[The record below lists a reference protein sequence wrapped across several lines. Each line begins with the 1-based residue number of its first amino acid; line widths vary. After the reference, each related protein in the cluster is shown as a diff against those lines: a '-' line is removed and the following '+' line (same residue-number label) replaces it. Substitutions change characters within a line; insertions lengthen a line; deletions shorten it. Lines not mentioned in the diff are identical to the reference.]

1 MNVGSEFLLTKVIN
15 KIIGDSG
22 PTRELKRLIE
32 LVATSDG
39 SVVIRGATGSG
50 KELVAEALHEQSQRR
65 GNFVAINCAAIP
77 KDLLESELFGYEKGA
92 FTGASKSHAGRF
104 EQADK
109 GTLFLDEIGDMS
121 LELQSKILRVLETQK
136 IQRIGSS
143 KDIKVDVRAVCATH
157 KDLVLMTERNEFRAD
172 LLFRLN
178 VFPIDVPTLRERA
191 SDIPILIENFI
202 ASELRNLPKE
212 KRPKFTQDAYRALS
226 KYSWPG
232 NIRELKNIVIRASI
246 LFPGANICGDQVS
259 QNLLNLKVPD
269 KINKI
274 QDNNLADDLTDLEQI
289 IEETDVAYMT
299 PPSPEDFKKW
309 FEYNL
314 TANLRGL
321 LSEIEITMIEAALKS
336 EDGNIAKAAGKLTI
350 NRTTLIEKIKKY
362 SIE

>member
-1 MNVGSEFLLTKVIN
+1 MVTNHLN
-15 KIIGDSG
+15 KIVGDAG

-32 LVATSDG
+32 LVAPSDG
-39 SVVIRGATGSG
+39 SVVIKGATGSG
-50 KELVAEALHEQSQRR
+50 KELVAEALHELSRR
-65 GNFVAINCAAIP
+65 KGAFVAINCAAIP

-92 FTGASKSHAGRF
+92 FTGALKSHAGRF

-121 LELQSKILRVLETQK
+121 LDLQSKILRVLETQK
-136 IQRIGSS
+136 IQRIGSN
-143 KDIKVDVRAVCATH
+143 KDIKVDVRTVCATH
-157 KDLVLMTERNEFRAD
+157 KDLALMTEKNEFRAD

-191 SDIPILIENFI
+191 SDIPLLIKNFEI
-202 ASELRNLPKE
+202 TELQNLPKE
-212 KRPKFTQDAYRALS
+212 KHPQFTQDAYRALS

-232 NIRELKNIVIRASI
+232 NIRELKNVVIRASI
-246 LFPGANICGDQVS
+246 LFPGSIVNGDQVS

-274 QDNNLADDLTDLEQI
+274 QDHDLTDDLSELETI
-289 IEETDVAYMT
+289 IEETAVAYMT
-299 PPSPEDFKKW
+299 PPSPEDFRKW

-321 LSEIEITMIEAALKS
+321 LSEIEITMIEAALES
-336 EDGNIAKAAGKLTI
+336 EDRNIAKAASKLTI

-362 SIE
+362 GIE

>member
-1 MNVGSEFLLTKVIN
+1 MVTTHLN
-15 KIIGDSG
+15 KIVGDSG

-32 LVATSDG
+32 LVAPSGG
-39 SVVIRGATGSG
+39 SAVIKGATGSG
-50 KELVAEALHEQSQRR
+50 KELVAEALHELSRR
-65 GNFVAINCAAIP
+65 KGAFVAINCAAIP

-92 FTGASKSHAGRF
+92 FTGALKSHAGRF

-121 LELQSKILRVLETQK
+121 LDLQSKILRVLETQK
-136 IQRIGSS
+136 IQRIGSN
-143 KDIKVDVRAVCATH
+143 KDIKVDVRIVCATH
-157 KDLVLMTERNEFRAD
+157 KDLALMTEKNEFRAD

-191 SDIPILIENFI
+191 SDIPLLIKNFEI
-202 ASELRNLPKE
+202 TELRNLPKE
-212 KRPKFTQDAYRALS
+212 KHPKFTHDAYRALG

-232 NIRELKNIVIRASI
+232 NIRELKNVVIRASI
-246 LFPGANICGDQVS
+246 LFPGSNVNGDQVS

-274 QDNNLADDLTDLEQI
+274 QDHDLTDDLSELEKI
-289 IEETDVAYMT
+289 IEETAVAYMT
-299 PPSPEDFKKW
+299 PPSPEDFRKW

-321 LSEIEITMIEAALKS
+321 LSEIEITMIEAALES
-336 EDGNIAKAAGKLTI
+336 EDRNIAKAASKLTI

-362 SIE
+362 GIE

>member
-1 MNVGSEFLLTKVIN
+1 LVTTHLN
-15 KIIGDSG
+15 KIVGDSG
-22 PTRELKRLIE
+22 PTRGLKRLIE
-32 LVATSDG
+32 LVAPSDG
-39 SVVIRGATGSG
+39 SAVIKGATGSG
-50 KELVAEALHEQSQRR
+50 KELVAEALHELSRR
-65 GNFVAINCAAIP
+65 KGAFVAINCAAIP

-92 FTGASKSHAGRF
+92 FTGALKSHAGRF

-121 LELQSKILRVLETQK
+121 LDLQSKILRVLETQK
-136 IQRIGSS
+136 IQRIGSN
-143 KDIKVDVRAVCATH
+143 KDIKVDVRTVCATH
-157 KDLVLMTERNEFRAD
+157 KDLALMTEKNEFRAD

-191 SDIPILIENFI
+191 SDIPLLIKNFQI
-202 ASELRNLPKE
+202 TELRNLPKE
-212 KRPKFTQDAYRALS
+212 KHPQFTQDAYRALS

-232 NIRELKNIVIRASI
+232 NIRELKNVVIRASI
-246 LFPGANICGDQVS
+246 LFPGSIVNGDQVS

-274 QDNNLADDLTDLEQI
+274 QDHDLTDDLSELEKI
-289 IEETDVAYMT
+289 IEETTVAYMT
-299 PPSPEDFKKW
+299 PPSPEDFRKW

-321 LSEIEITMIEAALKS
+321 LSEIEITMIEAALES
-336 EDGNIAKAAGKLTI
+336 EDRNIAKAASKLTI

-362 SIE
+362 GIE

>member
-1 MNVGSEFLLTKVIN
+1 MVTTHLN
-15 KIIGDSG
+15 KIVGDSG

-32 LVATSDG
+32 LVAPSDG
-39 SVVIRGATGSG
+39 SAVIKGATGSG
-50 KELVAEALHEQSQRR
+50 KELVAEALHELSRR
-65 GNFVAINCAAIP
+65 KGAFVAINCAAIP

-92 FTGASKSHAGRF
+92 FTGALKSHAGRF

-121 LELQSKILRVLETQK
+121 LDLQSKILRVLETQK
-136 IQRIGSS
+136 IQRIGSN
-143 KDIKVDVRAVCATH
+143 KDIKVDVRIVCATH
-157 KDLVLMTERNEFRAD
+157 KDLALMTEKNEFRAD

-191 SDIPILIENFI
+191 SDIPLLIKNFQI
-202 ASELRNLPKE
+202 TELRNLPKE
-212 KRPKFTQDAYRALS
+212 KHPQFTQDAYRALS

-232 NIRELKNIVIRASI
+232 NIRELKNVVIRASI
-246 LFPGANICGDQVS
+246 LFPGSIVNGDQVS
-259 QNLLNLKVPD
+259 QNLLDLKVPD

-274 QDNNLADDLTDLEQI
+274 QDHDLTDDLAELETI
-289 IEETDVAYMT
+289 IEETAVAYMT
-299 PPSPEDFKKW
+299 PPSPEDFRKW

-321 LSEIEITMIEAALKS
+321 LSEIEITMIEAALES
-336 EDGNIAKAAGKLTI
+336 EDRNIAKAASKLTI

-362 SIE
+362 GIE

>member
-1 MNVGSEFLLTKVIN
+1 MVTTHLNKFVGD
-15 KIIGDSG
+15 GG

-32 LVATSDG
+32 LVAPSDG
-39 SVVIRGATGSG
+39 SVVIKGATGSG
-50 KELVAEALHEQSQRR
+50 KELVAEALHELSRRR
-65 GNFVAINCAAIP
+65 GTFVAINCAAIP

-92 FTGASKSHAGRF
+92 FTGALKSHAGRF

-121 LELQSKILRVLETQK
+121 LDLQSKILRVLETQK
-136 IQRIGSS
+136 IQRIGSN
-143 KDIKVDVRAVCATH
+143 KDIKVDVRTVCATH
-157 KDLVLMTERNEFRAD
+157 KDLALMTEKNEFRAD

-191 SDIPILIENFI
+191 SDIPLLIKNF
-202 ASELRNLPKE
+202 ADTELRNLPKE
-212 KRPKFTQDAYRALS
+212 KHPQFTQDAYRALS

-232 NIRELKNIVIRASI
+232 NIRELKNVVIRASI
-246 LFPGANICGDQVS
+246 LFPGSIVNGDQVS

-274 QDNNLADDLTDLEQI
+274 QDHDLTDDLSELEKI
-289 IEETDVAYMT
+289 IEETTVAYMT
-299 PPSPEDFKKW
+299 PPSPEDLRKW

-321 LSEIEITMIEAALKS
+321 LSEIEIIMIEAALET
-336 EDGNIAKAAGKLTI
+336 EDRNIAKAAGKLTI

-362 SIE
+362 GIE

>member
-1 MNVGSEFLLTKVIN
+1 MVTNHLN
-15 KIIGDSG
+15 KIVGDGG

-32 LVATSDG
+32 LVAPSDG
-39 SVVIRGATGSG
+39 SVVIKGATGSG
-50 KELVAEALHEQSQRR
+50 KELVAEALHELSRRR
-65 GNFVAINCAAIP
+65 GTFVAINCAAIP

-92 FTGASKSHAGRF
+92 FTGALKSHAGRF

-121 LELQSKILRVLETQK
+121 LDLQSKILRVLETQK
-136 IQRIGSS
+136 IQRIGSN
-143 KDIKVDVRAVCATH
+143 KDIKVDVRTVCATH
-157 KDLVLMTERNEFRAD
+157 KDLVLMTEKNEFRAD

-191 SDIPILIENFI
+191 SDIPLLIKNFVVT
-202 ASELRNLPKE
+202 ELRNLPKE
-212 KRPKFTQDAYRALS
+212 KHPQFTQDAYRALS

-232 NIRELKNIVIRASI
+232 NIRELKNVVIRASI
-246 LFPGANICGDQVS
+246 LFPGSIINGDQVS

-274 QDNNLADDLTDLEQI
+274 QDYDLTDDLSELETI
-289 IEETDVAYMT
+289 IEETAVAYMT
-299 PPSPEDFKKW
+299 PPSPEDFRKW

-321 LSEIEITMIEAALKS
+321 LSEIEITMIEAALES
-336 EDGNIAKAAGKLTI
+336 EDRNIAKAASKLTI

-362 SIE
+362 GIE

>member
-1 MNVGSEFLLTKVIN
+1 MVTSHLN
-15 KIIGDSG
+15 KIVGDGG
-22 PTRELKRLIE
+22 PTRDLKRLIE
-32 LVATSDG
+32 LVAPSDG
-39 SVVIRGATGSG
+39 SVVIKGATGSG
-50 KELVAEALHEQSQRR
+50 KELVAEALHELSRR
-65 GNFVAINCAAIP
+65 KGAFVAINCAAIP

-92 FTGASKSHAGRF
+92 FTGALKSHAGRF

-121 LELQSKILRVLETQK
+121 LDLQSKILRVLETQK
-136 IQRIGSS
+136 IQRIGSN
-143 KDIKVDVRAVCATH
+143 KDIKVDVRTVCATH
-157 KDLVLMTERNEFRAD
+157 KDLVLMTEKNEFRAD

-191 SDIPILIENFI
+191 SDIPLLIKNFQI
-202 ASELRNLPKE
+202 TELRNLPKE
-212 KRPKFTQDAYRALS
+212 KHPQFTQDAYRALS

-232 NIRELKNIVIRASI
+232 NIRELKNVVIRASI
-246 LFPGANICGDQVS
+246 LFPGSNVNGDQVS

-274 QDNNLADDLTDLEQI
+274 QDHDLTDDLSELEKI
-289 IEETDVAYMT
+289 IEETAVAYMT
-299 PPSPEDFKKW
+299 PPSPEDFRKW

-321 LSEIEITMIEAALKS
+321 LSEIEITMIEAALES
-336 EDGNIAKAAGKLTI
+336 EDRNIAKAASKLTI

-362 SIE
+362 GIE

>member
-1 MNVGSEFLLTKVIN
+1 LVTSHLN
-15 KIIGDSG
+15 KIVGEGG
-22 PTRELKRLIE
+22 PTRDLKRLIE
-32 LVATSDG
+32 LVAPSDG
-39 SVVIRGATGSG
+39 SVVIKGATGSG
-50 KELVAEALHEQSQRR
+50 KELVAEALHELSRR
-65 GNFVAINCAAIP
+65 KGAFVAINCAAIP

-92 FTGASKSHAGRF
+92 FTGALKSHAGRF

-109 GTLFLDEIGDMS
+109 GTLFLDEIGDMN
-121 LELQSKILRVLETQK
+121 LDLQSKILRVLETQK
-136 IQRIGSS
+136 IQRIGSN
-143 KDIKVDVRAVCATH
+143 KDIKVDVRTVCATH
-157 KDLVLMTERNEFRAD
+157 KDLVLMTEKNEFRAD

-191 SDIPILIENFI
+191 SDIPLLIKNFQI
-202 ASELRNLPKE
+202 TELRNLPKE
-212 KRPKFTQDAYRALS
+212 KHPQFTQDAYRALS

-232 NIRELKNIVIRASI
+232 NIRELKNVVIRASI
-246 LFPGANICGDQVS
+246 LFPGSTVNGDQVS

-274 QDNNLADDLTDLEQI
+274 QDHDLTDDLSELEEI
-289 IEETDVAYMT
+289 IEETAVAYMT
-299 PPSPEDFKKW
+299 PPSPEDFRKW

-321 LSEIEITMIEAALKS
+321 LSEIEITMIEAALES

>member
-1 MNVGSEFLLTKVIN
+1 MVTNHLN
-15 KIIGDSG
+15 KIVGDGG
-22 PTRELKRLIE
+22 PTRELKRLIK
-32 LVATSDG
+32 LVAPSDG
-39 SVVIRGATGSG
+39 SVVIKGATGSG
-50 KELVAEALHEQSQRR
+50 KELVAEALHELSRR
-65 GNFVAINCAAIP
+65 KGAFVAINCAAIP

-92 FTGASKSHAGRF
+92 FTGALKSHAGRF

-121 LELQSKILRVLETQK
+121 LDLQSKILRVLETQK
-136 IQRIGSS
+136 IQRIGSN
-143 KDIKVDVRAVCATH
+143 KDVKVDVRTVCATH
-157 KDLVLMTERNEFRAD
+157 KDLVLMTEKNEFRAD

-191 SDIPILIENFI
+191 SDIPLLIKNFQI
-202 ASELRNLPKE
+202 TELRNLPKE
-212 KRPKFTQDAYRALS
+212 KHPQFTQDAYRALS

-232 NIRELKNIVIRASI
+232 NIRELKNVVIRASI
-246 LFPGANICGDQVS
+246 LFPGSIVNGDQVS

-274 QDNNLADDLTDLEQI
+274 QDHDLTDDLAELETI
-289 IEETDVAYMT
+289 IEETAVAYMT
-299 PPSPEDFKKW
+299 PPSPEDFRKW

-321 LSEIEITMIEAALKS
+321 LSEIEITMIEAALES
-336 EDGNIAKAAGKLTI
+336 EDRNIAKAASKLTI

-362 SIE
+362 GIE

>member
-1 MNVGSEFLLTKVIN
+1 MVTSHLN
-15 KIIGDSG
+15 KIVGEGG
-22 PTRELKRLIE
+22 PTRDLKRLIE
-32 LVATSDG
+32 LVAPSDG
-39 SVVIRGATGSG
+39 SVVIKGATGSG
-50 KELVAEALHEQSQRR
+50 KELVAEALHELSRR
-65 GNFVAINCAAIP
+65 KGAFVAINCAAIP

-92 FTGASKSHAGRF
+92 FTGALKSHAGRF

-121 LELQSKILRVLETQK
+121 LDLQSKILRVLETQK
-136 IQRIGSS
+136 IQRIGSN
-143 KDIKVDVRAVCATH
+143 KDIKVDVRTVCATH
-157 KDLVLMTERNEFRAD
+157 KDLALMTEKNEFRAD

-191 SDIPILIENFI
+191 SDIPLLIKNFQI
-202 ASELRNLPKE
+202 TELRNLPKE
-212 KRPKFTQDAYRALS
+212 KHPQFTQDAYRALS

-232 NIRELKNIVIRASI
+232 NIRELKNVVIRASI
-246 LFPGANICGDQVS
+246 LFPGSNVNGDQVS

-274 QDNNLADDLTDLEQI
+274 QDHDLTDDLSELEKI
-289 IEETDVAYMT
+289 IEETAVAYMT
-299 PPSPEDFKKW
+299 PPSPEDFRKW

-321 LSEIEITMIEAALKS
+321 LSEIEITMIEAALES

>member
-1 MNVGSEFLLTKVIN
+1 MLTKTLN

-65 GNFVAINCAAIP
+65 GSFVAINCAAIP

-92 FTGASKSHAGRF
+92 FTGALKSHAGRF

-121 LELQSKILRVLETQK
+121 LDLQSKILRVLETQK
-136 IQRIGSS
+136 IQRIGSN
-143 KDIKVDVRAVCATH
+143 KDIKVDVRTVCATH
-157 KDLVLMTERNEFRAD
+157 KDLALMTEKNEFRAD

-191 SDIPILIENFI
+191 SDIPLLIKNFEI
-202 ASELRNLPKE
+202 TELRNLPKE
-212 KRPKFTQDAYRALS
+212 KHPQFTQDAYRALS

-232 NIRELKNIVIRASI
+232 NIRELKNVVIRASI
-246 LFPGANICGDQVS
+246 LFPG
-259 QNLLNLKVPD
+259 
-269 KINKI
+269 
-274 QDNNLADDLTDLEQI
+274 
-289 IEETDVAYMT
+289 
-299 PPSPEDFKKW
+299 
-309 FEYNL
+309 
-314 TANLRGL
+314 
-321 LSEIEITMIEAALKS
+321 
-336 EDGNIAKAAGKLTI
+336 
-350 NRTTLIEKIKKY
+350 
-362 SIE
+362 

>member
-1 MNVGSEFLLTKVIN
+1 MVTTHLN
-15 KIIGDSG
+15 KIVGDSG

-32 LVATSDG
+32 LVAPSDG
-39 SVVIRGATGSG
+39 SAVIKGATGSG
-50 KELVAEALHEQSQRR
+50 KELVAEALHELSRR
-65 GNFVAINCAAIP
+65 KGAFVAINCAAIP

-92 FTGASKSHAGRF
+92 FTGALKSHAGRF

-121 LELQSKILRVLETQK
+121 LDLQSKILRVLETQK
-136 IQRIGSS
+136 IQRIGSN
-143 KDIKVDVRAVCATH
+143 KDIKVDVRIVCATH
-157 KDLVLMTERNEFRAD
+157 KDLALMTEKNEFRAD

-191 SDIPILIENFI
+191 SDIPLLIKNFEI
-202 ASELRNLPKE
+202 TELRNLPKE
-212 KRPKFTQDAYRALS
+212 KHPQFTQDAYRALS

-232 NIRELKNIVIRASI
+232 NIRELKNVVIRASI
-246 LFPGANICGDQVS
+246 LFPGSIVNGDQVS

-274 QDNNLADDLTDLEQI
+274 QDHDLTDDLSELETI
-289 IEETDVAYMT
+289 IEETAVAYMT
-299 PPSPEDFKKW
+299 PPSPEDFRKW

-314 TANLRGL
+314 TANLLGL
-321 LSEIEITMIEAALKS
+321 LSEIEITMIEAALES
-336 EDGNIAKAAGKLTI
+336 EDRNIAKAASKLTI

-362 SIE
+362 GIE

>member
-1 MNVGSEFLLTKVIN
+1 MVTNHLN
-15 KIIGDSG
+15 KIVGDGG

-32 LVATSDG
+32 LVAPSDG
-39 SVVIRGATGSG
+39 SVVIKGATGSG
-50 KELVAEALHEQSQRR
+50 KELVAEALHELSRR
-65 GNFVAINCAAIP
+65 KGAFVAINCAAIP

-92 FTGASKSHAGRF
+92 FTGALKSHAGRF

-121 LELQSKILRVLETQK
+121 LDLQSKILRVLETQK
-136 IQRIGSS
+136 IQRIGSN
-143 KDIKVDVRAVCATH
+143 KDIKVDVRTVCATH
-157 KDLVLMTERNEFRAD
+157 KDLALMTEKNEFRAD

-191 SDIPILIENFI
+191 SDIPLLIKNFQI
-202 ASELRNLPKE
+202 TELRNLPKE
-212 KRPKFTQDAYRALS
+212 KHPQFTQDAYRALS

-232 NIRELKNIVIRASI
+232 NIRELKNVVIRASI
-246 LFPGANICGDQVS
+246 LFPGSTVNGDQVS

-274 QDNNLADDLTDLEQI
+274 QDHDLTDDLSELEEI
-289 IEETDVAYMT
+289 IEETAVAYMT
-299 PPSPEDFKKW
+299 PPSPEDFRKW

-321 LSEIEITMIEAALKS
+321 LSEIEIIMIEAALET
-336 EDGNIAKAAGKLTI
+336 EDRNIAKAAGKLTI

-362 SIE
+362 GIE

>member
-1 MNVGSEFLLTKVIN
+1 MVTNHLN
-15 KIIGDSG
+15 KIVGDGG

-32 LVATSDG
+32 LVAPSDG
-39 SVVIRGATGSG
+39 SVVIKGATGSG
-50 KELVAEALHEQSQRR
+50 KELVAEALHELSRR
-65 GNFVAINCAAIP
+65 KGAFVAINCAAIP

-92 FTGASKSHAGRF
+92 FTGALKSHAGRF

-121 LELQSKILRVLETQK
+121 LDLQSKILRVLETQK
-136 IQRIGSS
+136 IQRIGSN
-143 KDIKVDVRAVCATH
+143 KDIKVDVRTVCATH
-157 KDLVLMTERNEFRAD
+157 KDLVLMTEKNEFRAD

-191 SDIPILIENFI
+191 SDIPLLIKNFQI
-202 ASELRNLPKE
+202 TELRNLPKE
-212 KRPKFTQDAYRALS
+212 KHPQFTQDAYRALS

-232 NIRELKNIVIRASI
+232 NIRELKNVVIRASI
-246 LFPGANICGDQVS
+246 LFPGSIVNGDQVS

-274 QDNNLADDLTDLEQI
+274 QDHDLTDDLAELETI
-289 IEETDVAYMT
+289 IEETAVAYMT
-299 PPSPEDFKKW
+299 PPSPEDFRKW

-321 LSEIEITMIEAALKS
+321 LSEIEITMIEAALES
-336 EDGNIAKAAGKLTI
+336 EDRNIAKAASKLTI

-362 SIE
+362 GIE

>member
-1 MNVGSEFLLTKVIN
+1 MVLLIKALN

-65 GNFVAINCAAIP
+65 GSFVAINCAAIP

-92 FTGASKSHAGRF
+92 FTGALKSHAGRF

-121 LELQSKILRVLETQK
+121 LDLQSKILRVLETQK
-136 IQRIGSS
+136 IQRIGSN
-143 KDIKVDVRAVCATH
+143 KDIKVDVRTVCATH
-157 KDLVLMTERNEFRAD
+157 KDLALMTEKNEFRAD

-191 SDIPILIENFI
+191 SDIPLLVKNFETT
-202 ASELRNLPKE
+202 ELRNLPKD
-212 KRPKFTQDAYRALS
+212 KHPTFTQDAYRALS

-246 LFPGANICGDQVS
+246 LFPGSKINGDQIT

-269 KINKI
+269 KVNKT
-274 QDNNLADDLTDLEQI
+274 QDHDLSDDLTDLEKI

-321 LSEIEITMIEAALKS
+321 LSEIEITMIEAALEA
-336 EDGNIAKAAGKLTI
+336 EDGNIAKAASKLTI

-362 SIE
+362 GIE

>member
-1 MNVGSEFLLTKVIN
+1 MVTNHLN
-15 KIIGDSG
+15 KIVGDGG

-32 LVATSDG
+32 LVAPSDG
-39 SVVIRGATGSG
+39 SVVIKGATGSG
-50 KELVAEALHEQSQRR
+50 KELVAEALHELSRR
-65 GNFVAINCAAIP
+65 KGAFVAINCAAIP

-92 FTGASKSHAGRF
+92 FTGALKSHAGRF

-121 LELQSKILRVLETQK
+121 LDLQSKILRVLETQK
-136 IQRIGSS
+136 IQSIGSN
-143 KDIKVDVRAVCATH
+143 KDIKVDVRTVCATH
-157 KDLVLMTERNEFRAD
+157 KDLALMTEKNEFRAD

-191 SDIPILIENFI
+191 SDIPLLIKNF
-202 ASELRNLPKE
+202 ADTELRNLPKE
-212 KRPKFTQDAYRALS
+212 KHPQFTQDAYRALS

-232 NIRELKNIVIRASI
+232 NIRELKNVVIRASI
-246 LFPGANICGDQVS
+246 LFPGSTVNGDQVS
-259 QNLLNLKVPD
+259 QNLLSLKVPD

-274 QDNNLADDLTDLEQI
+274 QDHGLTDDLSELEKI
-289 IEETDVAYMT
+289 VEETAVAYMT
-299 PPSPEDFKKW
+299 PPSPEDFRKW

-321 LSEIEITMIEAALKS
+321 LSEIEITMIEAALES
-336 EDGNIAKAAGKLTI
+336 EDRNIAKAASKLTI

-362 SIE
+362 GIE

>member
-1 MNVGSEFLLTKVIN
+1 MVTTHLN
-15 KIIGDSG
+15 KIVGDSG

-32 LVATSDG
+32 LVAPSDG
-39 SVVIRGATGSG
+39 SAVIKGATGSG
-50 KELVAEALHEQSQRR
+50 KELVAEALHELSRR
-65 GNFVAINCAAIP
+65 KGAFVAINCAAIP

-92 FTGASKSHAGRF
+92 FTGALKSHAGRF

-121 LELQSKILRVLETQK
+121 LDLQSKILRVLETQK
-136 IQRIGSS
+136 IQRIGSN
-143 KDIKVDVRAVCATH
+143 KDIKVDVRTVCATH
-157 KDLVLMTERNEFRAD
+157 KDLVLMTEKNEFRAD

-191 SDIPILIENFI
+191 SDIPLLIKNFQI
-202 ASELRNLPKE
+202 TELRNLPKE
-212 KRPKFTQDAYRALS
+212 KHPQFTQDAYRALS

-232 NIRELKNIVIRASI
+232 NIRELKNVVIRASI
-246 LFPGANICGDQVS
+246 LFPGSTVNGDQVS

-274 QDNNLADDLTDLEQI
+274 QDHDLTDDLSELEEI
-289 IEETDVAYMT
+289 IEETAVAYMT
-299 PPSPEDFKKW
+299 PPSPEDFRKW

-321 LSEIEITMIEAALKS
+321 LSEIEIIMIEAALET
-336 EDGNIAKAAGKLTI
+336 EDRNIAKAAGKLTI

-362 SIE
+362 GIE

>member
-1 MNVGSEFLLTKVIN
+1 MVTTHLN
-15 KIIGDSG
+15 KIVGDSG

-32 LVATSDG
+32 LVAPSDG
-39 SVVIRGATGSG
+39 SVVIKGATGSG
-50 KELVAEALHEQSQRR
+50 KELVAEALHELSRR
-65 GNFVAINCAAIP
+65 KGAFVAINCAAIP

-92 FTGASKSHAGRF
+92 FTGALKSHAGRF

-121 LELQSKILRVLETQK
+121 LDLQSKILRVLETQK
-136 IQRIGSS
+136 IQRIGSN
-143 KDIKVDVRAVCATH
+143 KDIKVDVRTVCPTH
-157 KDLVLMTERNEFRAD
+157 KDLVLMTEKNEFRAD

-191 SDIPILIENFI
+191 SDIPLLIKNFEI
-202 ASELRNLPKE
+202 TELRNLPKE
-212 KRPKFTQDAYRALS
+212 KHPQFTQDAYRALS

-232 NIRELKNIVIRASI
+232 NIRELKNVVIRASI
-246 LFPGANICGDQVS
+246 LFPGSNVNGDQVS

-274 QDNNLADDLTDLEQI
+274 QDHDLTDDLSELEKI
-289 IEETDVAYMT
+289 IEETAVAYMT
-299 PPSPEDFKKW
+299 PPSPEDFRKW

-321 LSEIEITMIEAALKS
+321 LSEIEITMIEAALES
-336 EDGNIAKAAGKLTI
+336 EDRNIAKAASKLTI

-362 SIE
+362 GIE

>member
-1 MNVGSEFLLTKVIN
+1 MVTTHLN
-15 KIIGDSG
+15 KIVGDSG

-32 LVATSDG
+32 LVAPSDG
-39 SVVIRGATGSG
+39 SAVIKGATGSG
-50 KELVAEALHEQSQRR
+50 KELVAEALHELSRR
-65 GNFVAINCAAIP
+65 KGAFVAINCAAIP

-92 FTGASKSHAGRF
+92 FTGALKSHAGRF

-121 LELQSKILRVLETQK
+121 LDLQSKILRVLETQK
-136 IQRIGSS
+136 IQRIGSN
-143 KDIKVDVRAVCATH
+143 KDIKVDVRTVCATH
-157 KDLVLMTERNEFRAD
+157 KDLALMTEKNEFRAD

-191 SDIPILIENFI
+191 SDIPLLIKNF
-202 ASELRNLPKE
+202 ADTELRNLPKE
-212 KRPKFTQDAYRALS
+212 KHPQFTQDAYRALS

-232 NIRELKNIVIRASI
+232 NIRELKNVVIRASI
-246 LFPGANICGDQVS
+246 LFPGSTVNGDQVS

-274 QDNNLADDLTDLEQI
+274 QDHDLTDDLSELEEI
-289 IEETDVAYMT
+289 IEETAVAYMT
-299 PPSPEDFKKW
+299 PPSPEDFRKW

-321 LSEIEITMIEAALKS
+321 LSEIEIIMIEAALET
-336 EDGNIAKAAGKLTI
+336 EDRNIAKAAGKLTI

-362 SIE
+362 GIE

>member
-1 MNVGSEFLLTKVIN
+1 MVTTHLN
-15 KIIGDSG
+15 KIVGDSG

-32 LVATSDG
+32 LVAPSDG
-39 SVVIRGATGSG
+39 SAVIKGATGSG
-50 KELVAEALHEQSQRR
+50 KELVAEALHELSRR
-65 GNFVAINCAAIP
+65 KGAFVAINCAAIP

-92 FTGASKSHAGRF
+92 FTGALKSHAGRF

-121 LELQSKILRVLETQK
+121 LDLQSKILRVLETQK
-136 IQRIGSS
+136 IQRIGSN
-143 KDIKVDVRAVCATH
+143 KDIKVDVRTVCATH
-157 KDLVLMTERNEFRAD
+157 KDLVLMTEKNEFRAD

-191 SDIPILIENFI
+191 SDIPLLIKNFEI
-202 ASELRNLPKE
+202 TELRNLPKE
-212 KRPKFTQDAYRALS
+212 KHPQFTQDAYRALS

-232 NIRELKNIVIRASI
+232 NIRELKNVVIRASI
-246 LFPGANICGDQVS
+246 LFPGSIVNGDQVS

-274 QDNNLADDLTDLEQI
+274 QDHDLTDDLSELEKI
-289 IEETDVAYMT
+289 IEETAVAYMT
-299 PPSPEDFKKW
+299 PPSPEDFRKW

-321 LSEIEITMIEAALKS
+321 LSEIEIIMIEAALET
-336 EDGNIAKAAGKLTI
+336 EDRNIAKAAGKLTI

-362 SIE
+362 GIE

>member
-1 MNVGSEFLLTKVIN
+1 LVTNHLN
-15 KIIGDSG
+15 KIVGDSG

-32 LVATSDG
+32 LVAPSDG
-39 SVVIRGATGSG
+39 SVVIKGATGSG
-50 KELVAEALHEQSQRR
+50 KELVAEALHELSRR
-65 GNFVAINCAAIP
+65 KGAFVAINCAAIP

-92 FTGASKSHAGRF
+92 FTGALKSHAGRF

-121 LELQSKILRVLETQK
+121 LDLQSKILRVLETQK
-136 IQRIGSS
+136 IQRIGSN
-143 KDIKVDVRAVCATH
+143 KDIKVDVRTVCATH
-157 KDLVLMTERNEFRAD
+157 KDLVLMTEKNEFRAD

-191 SDIPILIENFI
+191 SDIPLLIKNFQI
-202 ASELRNLPKE
+202 TELRNLPKE
-212 KRPKFTQDAYRALS
+212 KHPQFTQDAFRALS

-232 NIRELKNIVIRASI
+232 NIRELKNVVIRASI
-246 LFPGANICGDQVS
+246 LFPGSIVNGDQVS

-274 QDNNLADDLTDLEQI
+274 QDHDLTDDLSELEKI
-289 IEETDVAYMT
+289 IEETTVAYMT
-299 PPSPEDFKKW
+299 PPSPEDFRKW

-321 LSEIEITMIEAALKS
+321 LSEIEITMIEAALES
-336 EDGNIAKAAGKLTI
+336 EDRNIAKAASKLTI

-362 SIE
+362 GIE

>member
-1 MNVGSEFLLTKVIN
+1 MVLLTKTLN

-65 GNFVAINCAAIP
+65 GSFVAINCAAIP

-92 FTGASKSHAGRF
+92 FTGALKSHAGRF

-121 LELQSKILRVLETQK
+121 LDLQSKILRVLETQK
-136 IQRIGSS
+136 IQRIGSN
-143 KDIKVDVRAVCATH
+143 KDIKVDVRTVCATH
-157 KDLVLMTERNEFRAD
+157 KDLVLMTEKNEFRAD

-191 SDIPILIENFI
+191 SDIPLLIKNF
-202 ASELRNLPKE
+202 ADTELRNLPKE
-212 KRPKFTQDAYRALS
+212 KHPQFTQDAYRALS

-232 NIRELKNIVIRASI
+232 NIRELKNVVIRASI
-246 LFPGANICGDQVS
+246 LFPGSNVNGDQVS

-274 QDNNLADDLTDLEQI
+274 QDHDLTDDLSELEKI
-289 IEETDVAYMT
+289 IEETAVAYMT
-299 PPSPEDFKKW
+299 PPSPEDFRKW

-321 LSEIEITMIEAALKS
+321 LSEIEITMIEAALES
-336 EDGNIAKAAGKLTI
+336 EDRNIAKAATKLTI

-362 SIE
+362 GIE

>member
-1 MNVGSEFLLTKVIN
+1 MVTTHLN
-15 KIIGDSG
+15 KIVGDSG

-32 LVATSDG
+32 LVAPSDG
-39 SVVIRGATGSG
+39 SAVIKGATGSG
-50 KELVAEALHEQSQRR
+50 KELVAEALHELSRR
-65 GNFVAINCAAIP
+65 KGEFVAINCAAIP

-92 FTGASKSHAGRF
+92 FTGALKSHAGRF

-121 LELQSKILRVLETQK
+121 LDLQSKILRVLETQK
-136 IQRIGSS
+136 IQRIGSN
-143 KDIKVDVRAVCATH
+143 KDIKVDVRTVCATH
-157 KDLVLMTERNEFRAD
+157 KDLALMTEKNEFRAD

-191 SDIPILIENFI
+191 SDIPILIKNFQI
-202 ASELRNLPKE
+202 TELRNLPKE
-212 KRPKFTQDAYRALS
+212 KHPQFTQDAYRALS

-232 NIRELKNIVIRASI
+232 NIRELKNVVIRASI
-246 LFPGANICGDQVS
+246 LFPGSIVNGDQVS
-259 QNLLNLKVPD
+259 QNLLSLKVPD

-274 QDNNLADDLTDLEQI
+274 QDHDLTDDLSELETI
-289 IEETDVAYMT
+289 IEETAVAYMT
-299 PPSPEDFKKW
+299 PPSPEDFRKW

-321 LSEIEITMIEAALKS
+321 LSEIEITMIEAALES
-336 EDGNIAKAAGKLTI
+336 EDRNIAKAASKLTI

-362 SIE
+362 GIE

>member
-1 MNVGSEFLLTKVIN
+1 LVTTHLN
-15 KIIGDSG
+15 KIVGDSG

-32 LVATSDG
+32 LVAPSDG
-39 SVVIRGATGSG
+39 SAVIKGATGSG
-50 KELVAEALHEQSQRR
+50 KELVAEALHELSRR
-65 GNFVAINCAAIP
+65 KGAFVAINCAAIP

-92 FTGASKSHAGRF
+92 FTGALKSHAGRF

-109 GTLFLDEIGDMS
+109 GTLFLDEIVDMS
-121 LELQSKILRVLETQK
+121 LDLQSKILRVLETQK
-136 IQRIGSS
+136 IQRIGSN
-143 KDIKVDVRAVCATH
+143 KDIKVDVRTVCATH
-157 KDLVLMTERNEFRAD
+157 KDLVLMTEKNEFRAD

-191 SDIPILIENFI
+191 SDIPLLIKNFEVT
-202 ASELRNLPKE
+202 ELRNLPKE
-212 KRPKFTQDAYRALS
+212 KHPQFTQDAYRALS

-232 NIRELKNIVIRASI
+232 NIRELKNVVIRASI
-246 LFPGANICGDQVS
+246 LFPGSIVNGDQVS

-274 QDNNLADDLTDLEQI
+274 QDHDLTDDLAELETI
-289 IEETDVAYMT
+289 IEETAVAYMT
-299 PPSPEDFKKW
+299 PPSPEDFRKW

-321 LSEIEITMIEAALKS
+321 LSEIEITMIEAALES
-336 EDGNIAKAAGKLTI
+336 EDRNIAKAASKLTI

-362 SIE
+362 GIE

>member
-1 MNVGSEFLLTKVIN
+1 MVTTHLN
-15 KIIGDSG
+15 KIVGDSG

-32 LVATSDG
+32 LVAPSDG
-39 SVVIRGATGSG
+39 SAVIKGATGSG
-50 KELVAEALHEQSQRR
+50 KELVAEALHELSRR
-65 GNFVAINCAAIP
+65 KGAFVAINCAAIP

-92 FTGASKSHAGRF
+92 FTGALKSHAGRF

-121 LELQSKILRVLETQK
+121 LDLQSKILRVLETQK
-136 IQRIGSS
+136 IQRIGSN
-143 KDIKVDVRAVCATH
+143 KDIKVDVRIVCATH
-157 KDLVLMTERNEFRAD
+157 KDLALMTEKNEFRAD

-191 SDIPILIENFI
+191 SDIPLLIKNFEI
-202 ASELRNLPKE
+202 TELRNLPKE
-212 KRPKFTQDAYRALS
+212 QQPQFTQDAYRALS

-232 NIRELKNIVIRASI
+232 NIRELKNVVIRASI
-246 LFPGANICGDQVS
+246 LFPGSNVNGDQVS

-274 QDNNLADDLTDLEQI
+274 QDHDLTDDLSELEKI
-289 IEETDVAYMT
+289 IEETAVAYMT
-299 PPSPEDFKKW
+299 PPSPEDFRKW

-321 LSEIEITMIEAALKS
+321 LSEIEITMIEAALES

>member
-1 MNVGSEFLLTKVIN
+1 MVTSHLN
-15 KIIGDSG
+15 KIVGDGG
-22 PTRELKRLIE
+22 PTRDLKRLIE
-32 LVATSDG
+32 LVAPSDG
-39 SVVIRGATGSG
+39 SVVIKGATGSG
-50 KELVAEALHEQSQRR
+50 KELVAEALHELSRR
-65 GNFVAINCAAIP
+65 KGAFVAINCAAIP

-92 FTGASKSHAGRF
+92 FTGALKSHAGRF

-121 LELQSKILRVLETQK
+121 LDLQSKILRVLETQK
-136 IQRIGSS
+136 IQRIGSN
-143 KDIKVDVRAVCATH
+143 KDIKVDVRTVCATH
-157 KDLVLMTERNEFRAD
+157 KDLVLMTEKNEFRAD

-191 SDIPILIENFI
+191 SDIPLLIKNFQI
-202 ASELRNLPKE
+202 TELRNLPKE
-212 KRPKFTQDAYRALS
+212 KHPQFTQDAYRALS

-232 NIRELKNIVIRASI
+232 NIRELKNVVIRASI
-246 LFPGANICGDQVS
+246 LFPGSIVNGDQVS

-274 QDNNLADDLTDLEQI
+274 QDHDLTDDLADLETI
-289 IEETDVAYMT
+289 IEETAVAYMS
-299 PPSPEDFKKW
+299 PPSPEDFRKW

-321 LSEIEITMIEAALKS
+321 LSEIEITMIEAALES
-336 EDGNIAKAAGKLTI
+336 EDRNIAKAASKLTI

-362 SIE
+362 GIE

>member
-1 MNVGSEFLLTKVIN
+1 MVTTNLN
-15 KIIGDSG
+15 KIVGDSG
-22 PTRELKRLIE
+22 LTRELKRLIE
-32 LVATSDG
+32 LVAPSDG
-39 SVVIRGATGSG
+39 SVVIKGATGSG
-50 KELVAEALHEQSQRR
+50 KELVAEALHELSRR
-65 GNFVAINCAAIP
+65 KGAFVAINCAAIP

-92 FTGASKSHAGRF
+92 FTGALKSHAGRF

-121 LELQSKILRVLETQK
+121 LDLQSKILRVLETQK
-136 IQRIGSS
+136 IQRIGSN
-143 KDIKVDVRAVCATH
+143 KDIKVDVRTVCATH
-157 KDLVLMTERNEFRAD
+157 KDLVLMTEKNEFRAD

-191 SDIPILIENFI
+191 SDIPLLIKNFKI
-202 ASELRNLPKE
+202 TELRNLPKE
-212 KRPKFTQDAYRALS
+212 KHPQFTQDAYRALS

-232 NIRELKNIVIRASI
+232 NIRELKNVVIRASI
-246 LFPGANICGDQVS
+246 LFPGSNVNGDQVS

-274 QDNNLADDLTDLEQI
+274 QDHDLTDDLSELEKI
-289 IEETDVAYMT
+289 IEETAVAYMT
-299 PPSPEDFKKW
+299 PPSPEDFRKW

-321 LSEIEITMIEAALKS
+321 LSEIEITMIEAALES

>member
-1 MNVGSEFLLTKVIN
+1 M
-15 KIIGDSG
+15 
-22 PTRELKRLIE
+22 
-32 LVATSDG
+32 
-39 SVVIRGATGSG
+39 
-50 KELVAEALHEQSQRR
+50 
-65 GNFVAINCAAIP
+65 
-77 KDLLESELFGYEKGA
+77 
-92 FTGASKSHAGRF
+92 
-104 EQADK
+104 
-109 GTLFLDEIGDMS
+109 
-121 LELQSKILRVLETQK
+121 
-136 IQRIGSS
+136 
-143 KDIKVDVRAVCATH
+143 
-157 KDLVLMTERNEFRAD
+157 
-172 LLFRLN
+172 
-178 VFPIDVPTLRERA
+178 FPIDVPTLRERA

-212 KRPKFTQDAYRALS
+212 KQPKFTQDAYRALS

-274 QDNNLADDLTDLEQI
+274 QDHNLADDLTDLEQI

-299 PPSPEDFKKW
+299 PQSPEDFKKW

-321 LSEIEITMIEAALKS
+321 LSEIEITMIEAALES

>member
-1 MNVGSEFLLTKVIN
+1 MVTNHLN
-15 KIIGDSG
+15 KIVGDGG

-32 LVATSDG
+32 LVAPSDG
-39 SVVIRGATGSG
+39 SVVIKGATGSG
-50 KELVAEALHEQSQRR
+50 KELVAEALHELSRRR
-65 GNFVAINCAAIP
+65 GKFVAINCAAIP

-92 FTGASKSHAGRF
+92 FTGALKSHAGRF

-121 LELQSKILRVLETQK
+121 LDLQSKILRVLETQK
-136 IQRIGSS
+136 IQRIGSN
-143 KDIKVDVRAVCATH
+143 KDIKVDVRTVCATH
-157 KDLVLMTERNEFRAD
+157 KDLVLMTEKNEFRAD

-191 SDIPILIENFI
+191 SDIPLLIKNFEVT
-202 ASELRNLPKE
+202 ELRNLPKE
-212 KRPKFTQDAYRALS
+212 KHPQFTQDAYRALS

-232 NIRELKNIVIRASI
+232 NIRELKNVVIRASI
-246 LFPGANICGDQVS
+246 LFPGSIINGDQVS

-274 QDNNLADDLTDLEQI
+274 QDHDLTDDLSELETI
-289 IEETDVAYMT
+289 IEETAVAYMT
-299 PPSPEDFKKW
+299 PPSPEDFRKW

-321 LSEIEITMIEAALKS
+321 LSEIEITMIEAALES
-336 EDGNIAKAAGKLTI
+336 EDRNIAKAASKLTI

-362 SIE
+362 GIE